1 MMNYERYIEVYD
13 NNTDEL
19 IGEYKINLPDNIVI
33 RIISPDDD
41 DDELAIFPYILNEK
55 QVIDLVGDNILNK
68 YKGKDIEYH
77 IACYQS

>member
-33 RIISPDDD
+33 RIISPD

>member
-1 MMNYERYIEVYD
+1 MNYERYIEVYD

>member
-1 MMNYERYIEVYD
+1 MNYERYIEVYD

-33 RIISPDDD
+33 RIISPDD